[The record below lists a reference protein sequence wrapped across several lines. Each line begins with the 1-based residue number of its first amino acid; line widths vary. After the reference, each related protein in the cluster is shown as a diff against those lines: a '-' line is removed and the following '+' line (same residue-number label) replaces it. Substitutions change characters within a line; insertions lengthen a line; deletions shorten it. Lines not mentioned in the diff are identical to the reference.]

1 MSNLILVVDDDN
13 LMRSH
18 LCEQLTEAGY
28 QVVEASNG
36 LEAIAT
42 YTRLHPDIVLLDVM
56 MPVMDGFSCC
66 AQLQALPDGKETPV
80 LMITSFSD
88 QATVEKAFAVGATD
102 FITKPIQWPIL
113 RQRLRR
119 ILEASRTVQEL
130 RQQTAQ
136 AQLRE
141 AQLTMA
147 LDAARMG
154 IWNWDLLTNKISWS
168 DHLEA
173 LFGLEKGIFNY
184 TYEAFICCIHP
195 HDRDFVR
202 RSHQQAI
209 RDGVKYN
216 IEFRVVLPDGRI
228 RVLASKGVAFKD
240 ASGVAVQMSGVYM
253 DITKR
258 KQAEEALEVRAN
270 QQAMVAE
277 LSQLALASTDLTTLM
292 NSCVTIVAQ
301 CLKVQ
306 SCKILELLPDNHR
319 LLLRAGV
326 GWQPGLVGKA
336 TVSAGINSQAG
347 YTLLSK
353 EPVIVNDLSAE
364 TRFNGPPLLHE
375 HQVVSGISVVIHG
388 KERPFGVFGAH
399 TTRHHTFTK
408 DDISFLQAVANVLA
422 TAIERQHVE
431 DALKESEERCQ
442 LAVQGNN
449 DGIWDWDVKNDQVFF
464 STRWKQML
472 GYEEHEIS
480 NHLDEWATRVHP
492 DDIGFVRQAI
502 ADHFAKVT
510 PFFISEHR
518 VRCKDNTY
526 KWVLDRGQA
535 VWDKDN
541 VVRMTNCYT
550 DITERKL
557 AEEQLRQSE
566 ERFQIVARATNDLLW
581 DWDLLTN
588 EVWWNQALQTLFGYS
603 KEEITFTAHWWSEH
617 IHPED
622 RQRIATQAYA
632 LINSGEKFWLN
643 EYRFRRSDGSY
654 AYVFDRGYVVHD
666 KTGKPVRMMGAM
678 MDITERQAVL
688 RDRNRAQ
695 AELER
700 QNLRSQLFANITLK
714 IRQSLQIDDILQT
727 SVIEVQK
734 LLLADRVLILRLQ
747 PNGSFLAVQEAVVPG
762 LPVVLGQQII
772 DSCFRN
778 DYIEQYRQGRISS
791 INNIQEANIQPCHVE
806 LLQRFAVRA
815 NLVVPIFLKNQLW
828 GLLIAHQCAHP
839 RQWTNSEIELLQQL
853 ADQIG
858 IASSQS
864 LILEQET
871 RQRQELTRSN
881 EELKQFA
888 FVASHDLQEPLRKI
902 KTFGDRLKTTC
913 GDTLTE
919 QGRDYLERMQNAAS
933 RMQTLIE
940 DLLTLS
946 RVTTRAQ
953 PFVSVNLTKIAQ
965 EVVSDLEIY
974 IQQTGGTVEIG
985 ELPTI
990 KADPLQMRQLLQNI
1004 IGNALKFHRPQIPPI
1019 IRIYSTI
1026 LENQADNNI
1035 SANSELCQIIV
1046 EDNGIGFDE
1055 KYLDRIFNVFQRL
1068 HSSIEYEGTGI
1079 GLAICRKIIERHH
1092 GNITA
1097 QSQPGQGA
1105 KFMIALSVDS
1115 HS

>member
-1 MSNLILVVDDDN
+1 MTNLILVVDDDYF
-13 LMRSH
+13 MRVH
-18 LCEQLTEAGY
+18 LGELLTEAGY

-56 MPVMDGFSCC
+56 MPVMDGFGCC
-66 AQLQALPDGKETPV
+66 AQLQALPDGKDTPM
-80 LMITSFSD
+80 LMISAFD
-88 QATVEKAFAVGATD
+88 DRATVEKAFAVGATD

-113 RQRLRR
+113 RQRLHRLLENRR
-119 ILEASRTVQEL
+119 AVQEL
-130 RQQTAQ
+130 RQERAQ

-141 AQLTMA
+141 AELTIA

-154 IWNWDLLTNKISWS
+154 IWNWDLLTNKITCS
-168 DHLEA
+168 DNLEA
-173 LFGLEKGIFNY
+173 LFGLEKGTFNY
-184 TYEAFICCIHP
+184 TYQAFISCIHP
-195 HDRDFVR
+195 HDRDFVQ

-209 RDGVKYN
+209 QDGVKYN

-228 RVLASKGVAFKD
+228 RFLASKGVVSRD
-240 ASGVAVQMSGVYM
+240 ASGMAGQMSGVYM

-258 KQAEEALEVRAN
+258 KQEEEALEIHAK

-277 LSQLALASTDLTTLM
+277 LSLMALASNDLTTLM
-292 NSCVTIVAQ
+292 NSCVTMVAQ

-306 SCKILELLPDNHR
+306 SCKILELLPDNHK

-336 TVSAGINSQAG
+336 TVSAGRNSQAG

-353 EPVIVNDLSAE
+353 EPVIVDDLSAE
-364 TRFNGPPLLHE
+364 TRFNGPPLLHD

-408 DDISFLQAVANVLA
+408 DDISFLQAVANLLA
-422 TAIERQHVE
+422 TAIERQRVE

-449 DGIWDWDVKNDQVFF
+449 DGIWDWNVKNNQVFF
-464 STRWKQML
+464 STRWKEML

-480 NHLDEWATRVHP
+480 NHVDEWVARVHP
-492 DDIGFVRQAI
+492 DDIGFVQQAI
-502 ADHFAKVT
+502 ADHFAKIT
-510 PFFISEHR
+510 PFFITEHR
-518 VRCKDNTY
+518 VKCKDNTY
-526 KWVLDRGQA
+526 KWILDRGQA
-535 VWDKDN
+535 MWDEDGN
-541 VVRMTNCYT
+541 VVRMTSCHT

-603 KEEITFTAHWWSEH
+603 QEEITFTANWWSEH
-617 IHPED
+617 IHPDD
-622 RQRIATQAYA
+622 RQRIATQARA
-632 LINSGEKFWLN
+632 LIDSGEKFWLN

-666 KTGKPVRMMGAM
+666 QTGKPVRMMGAM

-688 RDRNRAQ
+688 RDRNRVQ

-700 QNLRSQLFANITLK
+700 QNMRSQLFANITLK
-714 IRQSLQIDDILQT
+714 IRQSLQITEILQT
-727 SVIEVQK
+727 SVTEVQK

-747 PNGSFLAVQEAVVPG
+747 PTGSFIAVQEAVVPG
-762 LPVVLGQQII
+762 LPVVLGEEIL
-772 DSCFRN
+772 DPCFRDN
-778 DYIEQYRQGRISS
+778 FVDKYRQGRISS
-791 INNIQEANIQPCHVE
+791 INNIQEADIQPCHVE
-806 LLQRFAVRA
+806 LLQRFAVKA

-839 RQWTNSEIELLQQL
+839 RQWTNWEIELLQQL

-858 IASSQS
+858 IASAQS

-871 RQRQELTRSN
+871 RQREELARSN
-881 EELKQFA
+881 HELQQFA

-902 KTFGDRLKTTC
+902 TTFGDRLKTSC

-953 PFVSVNLTKIAQ
+953 PFVSVNLAKIAQ
-965 EVVSDLEIY
+965 EVLSDLEVH
-974 IQQTGGTVEIG
+974 IQQTGASVEIG
-985 ELPTI
+985 EFPAI
-990 KADPLQMRQLLQNI
+990 KADPLQMRQLLQNL
-1004 IGNALKFHRPQIPPI
+1004 IGNALKFHRPQIPPAI
-1019 IRIYSTI
+1019 KIYGTI
-1026 LENQADNNI
+1026 LNNQANNTPT
-1035 SANSELCQIIV
+1035 NSELCQIIV
-1046 EDNGIGFDE
+1046 EDNGIGFEE

-1097 QSQPGQGA
+1097 QSQPEQGA
-1105 KFMIALSVDS
+1105 KFIITLPINSS
-1115 HS
+1115 S

>member
-42 YTRLHPDIVLLDVM
+42 YTRLHPDIVLLDIM

-119 ILEASRTVQEL
+119 ILEGSRAVQEL

-141 AQLTMA
+141 AQLTIA

-168 DHLEA
+168 DNLEA

-184 TYEAFICCIHP
+184 TYEAFICCIHA

-306 SCKILELLPDNHR
+306 SCKILELLPDDHR

-535 VWDKDN
+535 VWDKDD
-541 VVRMTNCYT
+541 VVRMTSCYT

-566 ERFQIVARATNDLLW
+566 ERFQIVAHATNDLLW

-617 IHPED
+617 IHPDD

-688 RDRNRAQ
+688 RDRNRVQ

-762 LPVVLGQQII
+762 LPVVLGQQIT

-858 IASSQS
+858 IASAQS

-919 QGRDYLERMQNAAS
+919 QGRDYLERMQNATS

-990 KADPLQMRQLLQNI
+990 KADPLQMRQLLQNL

-1026 LENQADNNI
+1026 LKNQADNNI

>member
-1 MSNLILVVDDDN
+1 MNNLILVVDDDDF
-13 LMRSH
+13 MRMH
-18 LCEQLTEAGY
+18 LGELLIEAGY

-56 MPVMDGFSCC
+56 MPVMDGFCCC
-66 AQLQALPDGKETPV
+66 AQLQALPNGKDTPV
-80 LMITSFSD
+80 LMITAFSD

-113 RQRLRR
+113 RLRLRR
-119 ILEASRTVQEL
+119 LLEAHRAVQEL
-130 RQQTAQ
+130 RHQTAQ

-141 AQLTMA
+141 AQLRLA
-147 LDAARMG
+147 FDAARMG
-154 IWNWDLLTNKISWS
+154 IWNWDILTNKISWS
-168 DHLEA
+168 DNLEA
-173 LFGLEKGIFNY
+173 LFGLEKGTFNY
-184 TYEAFICCIHP
+184 TYEAFISCIHP

-209 RDGVKYN
+209 QDRVKYD

-228 RVLASKGVAFKD
+228 RFLANKGVVFQD
-240 ASGVAVQMSGVYM
+240 ESGIAVQMSGVCM

-258 KQAEEALEVRAN
+258 KQAEEALEVHAN

-277 LSQLALASTDLTTLM
+277 LSQMALASTDLTTLM

-306 SCKILELLPDNHR
+306 SCKILELLPDDHR

-353 EPVIVNDLSAE
+353 EPVIVDDLRAE

-399 TTRHHTFTK
+399 TTKHHTFTK

-422 TAIERQHVE
+422 TAIERQRVE

-449 DGIWDWDVKNDQVFF
+449 DGIWDWNVINNQVFF
-464 STRWKQML
+464 STRWKEML
-472 GYEEHEIS
+472 GYEEHEIA

-492 DDIGFVRQAI
+492 DDIEFVRQAI
-502 ADHFAKVT
+502 ADHFAKIT

-518 VRCKDNTY
+518 VRCQDDTY

-535 VWDKDN
+535 VWDEDGN
-541 VVRMTNCYT
+541 VVRMTSCYT
-550 DITERKL
+550 DITERKQ

-566 ERFQIVARATNDLLW
+566 ERFQIVSRASNDLLW
-581 DWDLLTN
+581 DWDLLTD

-603 KEEITFTAHWWSEH
+603 IEEITFNANWWYEH
-617 IHPED
+617 IHPDD
-622 RQRIATQAYA
+622 RQRIALETMR
-632 LINSGEKFWLN
+632 LIDSGRKLWLN
-643 EYRFRRSDGSY
+643 EYRFRRSNGSY
-654 AYVFDRGYVVHD
+654 AYVFDRGYVIHD
-666 KTGKPVRMMGAM
+666 KTGKPVRMIGAM
-678 MDITERQAVL
+678 MDISERQA
-688 RDRNRAQ
+688 AQ
-695 AELER
+695 AELKR
-700 QNLRSQLFANITLK
+700 QNMRSKLFANITQK
-714 IRQSLQIDDILQT
+714 IRQSLQIDNILQT
-727 SVIEVQK
+727 SVTEVQK

-747 PNGSFLAVQEAVVPG
+747 PDDSFMAVQEAVVPG
-762 LPVVLGQQII
+762 LPVVLGQRII
-772 DSCFRN
+772 DPCFRD
-778 DYIEQYRQGRISS
+778 DYIEKYRQGRISS
-791 INNIQEANIQPCHVE
+791 INDIKEANIQPCHVE
-806 LLQRFAVRA
+806 MLQRFAVKA

-828 GLLIAHQCAHP
+828 GLLMAHQCAHP
-839 RQWTNSEIELLQQL
+839 RQWIPWEIELLKQL

-858 IASSQS
+858 IASAQS

-871 RQRQELTRSN
+871 RQRQELARSN
-881 EELKQFA
+881 EELQQFA

-902 KTFGDRLKTTC
+902 KTFGDRLKSIC

-919 QGRDYLERMQNAAS
+919 QGRDYLERMQNAAN

-953 PFVSVNLTKIAQ
+953 PFVSVNLAKIAQ
-965 EVVSDLEIY
+965 EVLSDLEVH
-974 IQQTGGTVEIG
+974 IQQTGASVEIA

-990 KADPLQMRQLLQNI
+990 KADPLQMRQLFQNL
-1004 IGNALKFHRPQIPPI
+1004 IGNALKFHRPQTPPAI
-1019 IRIYSTI
+1019 KIYSTI
-1026 LENQADNNI
+1026 LNNQADNV

-1046 EDNGIGFDE
+1046 EDNGIGFEE
-1055 KYLDRIFNVFQRL
+1055 KYLERIFNVFQRL

-1079 GLAICRKIIERHH
+1079 GLAICRKIIEHHH

-1097 QSQPGQGA
+1097 QSKPGQGA
-1105 KFMIALSVDS
+1105 KFIITLSINS

>member
-1 MSNLILVVDDDN
+1 MNNLILVVDDDN
-13 LMRSH
+13 FMRMH
-18 LCEQLTEAGY
+18 LNELLTEAGY

-42 YTRLHPDIVLLDVM
+42 YTRLHPDIVLLDAL

-66 AQLQALPDGKETPV
+66 TQLQALPDGKGTPV
-80 LMITSFSD
+80 LMISAFSD
-88 QATVEKAFAVGATD
+88 QASVEKAFAVGATD

-119 ILEASRTVQEL
+119 LQEASRAVEEL

-141 AQLTMA
+141 AQFRMA
-147 LDAARMG
+147 LEAARMG
-154 IWNWDLLTNKISWS
+154 IWNWDLLTNKITWS
-168 DHLEA
+168 DNLEA
-173 LFGLEKGIFNY
+173 LFGLEKGTFNY
-184 TYEAFICCIHP
+184 TYEAFISCIHP
-195 HDRDFVR
+195 RDRDFVR

-209 RDGVKYN
+209 QNRVKYN
-216 IEFRVVLPDGRI
+216 IEFRVVLADGRI
-228 RVLASKGVAFKD
+228 RFLASKGVVFGD
-240 ASGVAVQMSGVYM
+240 ASGVPVQMSGVYM

-258 KQAEEALEVRAN
+258 KQAEEALEVHAK

-277 LSQLALASTDLTTLM
+277 ISQIALASTDLTTLM
-292 NSCVTIVAQ
+292 NSCVTMVAQ

-306 SCKILELLPDNHR
+306 SCKILELLPDDGR

-336 TVSAGINSQAG
+336 TVSGGINSQAG
-347 YTLLSK
+347 YTLLSQ
-353 EPVIVNDLSAE
+353 EPVIVDDLSAE
-364 TRFNGPPLLHE
+364 TRFNGPPLLHD

-408 DDISFLQAVANVLA
+408 DDVSFLQAVANVLA
-422 TAIERQHVE
+422 TAIERQRVE
-431 DALKESEERCQ
+431 DALRESEERCQ

-449 DGIWDWDVKNDQVFF
+449 DGIWDWNVKNNQVFF
-464 STRWKQML
+464 STRWKEML
-472 GYEEHEIS
+472 GYAEDEIS
-480 NHLDEWATRVHP
+480 NHVDEWATRVHP

-502 ADHFAKVT
+502 ADHFAKIT

-518 VRCKDNTY
+518 VRCKDDTY

-535 VWDKDN
+535 VWDEDGN
-541 VVRMTNCYT
+541 VVRMTSCHT
-550 DITERKL
+550 DITERKQ

-566 ERFQIVARATNDLLW
+566 ERFQIVARASNDLLW
-581 DWDLLTN
+581 DWDLLTD

-603 KEEITFTAHWWSEH
+603 VEQITLNVYWWYEH
-617 IHPED
+617 IHPDD
-622 RQRIATQAYA
+622 RQRIASETMA
-632 LINSGEKFWLN
+632 LIDSGRTLWLN
-643 EYRFRRSDGSY
+643 EYRFRRGNGSY
-654 AYVFDRGYVVHD
+654 AYVFDRGYVIHD
-666 KTGKPVRMMGAM
+666 KTGKPVRMIGAM
-678 MDITERQAVL
+678 MDISERQAAQ

-700 QNLRSQLFANITLK
+700 QNMRSQLFANITLK
-714 IRQSLQIDDILQT
+714 IRQSLQIDEILQT

-747 PNGSFLAVQEAVVPG
+747 PDGSFMAVQEAVVPG
-762 LPVVLGQQII
+762 LPVILGQQII
-772 DSCFRN
+772 DPCFRDN
-778 DYIEQYRQGRISS
+778 YIEQYRQGQISS
-791 INNIQEANIQPCHVE
+791 INDIKEANIQPCHVE
-806 LLQRFAVRA
+806 FLQQFAVQA

-839 RQWTNSEIELLQQL
+839 RQWTGWEIELLQQL
-853 ADQIG
+853 ADQIA
-858 IASSQS
+858 IASTQS

-871 RQRQELTRSN
+871 RQRQELARSN
-881 EELKQFA
+881 KELQQFA

-902 KTFGDRLKTTC
+902 TTFGDRLKTTC

-919 QGRDYLERMQNAAS
+919 QGRDYLERMQNAAN

-953 PFVSVNLTKIAQ
+953 PFVSVNLAKIAQ
-965 EVVSDLEIY
+965 EVLCDLEVY
-974 IQQTGGTVEIG
+974 IQQTGASVEIA

-990 KADPLQMRQLLQNI
+990 KADPLQMRQLLQNLL
-1004 IGNALKFHRPQIPPI
+1004 GNALKFQRPQIPPVI
-1019 IRIYSTI
+1019 TIYGNI
-1026 LENQADNNI
+1026 LNDQADNT

-1046 EDNGIGFDE
+1046 EDNGIGFEE

-1079 GLAICRKIIERHH
+1079 GLAICRKIAERHH

-1097 QSQPGQGA
+1097 QSIPGQGA
-1105 KFMIALSVDS
+1105 KFIVTLPINS

>member
-1 MSNLILVVDDDN
+1 MNNLILVVDDDN
-13 LMRSH
+13 FMRMH
-18 LCEQLTEAGY
+18 LNELLTEAGY

-42 YTRLHPDIVLLDVM
+42 YTRLHPDIVLLDAL

-66 AQLQALPDGKETPV
+66 TQLQALPDGKDTPV
-80 LMITSFSD
+80 LMISAFSD
-88 QATVEKAFAVGATD
+88 QASVEKAFAVGATD
-102 FITKPIQWPIL
+102 FIIKPIQWPIL

-119 ILEASRTVQEL
+119 LLEASRAVEEL

-141 AQLTMA
+141 AQFGMA
-147 LDAARMG
+147 LDAVRMG
-154 IWNWDLLTNKISWS
+154 IWNWDLLTNKITWS
-168 DHLEA
+168 DNLEA
-173 LFGLEKGIFNY
+173 LFGLEKGTFNY
-184 TYEAFICCIHP
+184 TYEAFISCIHP

-209 RDGVKYN
+209 QNRAKHN
-216 IEFRVVLPDGRI
+216 IEFRVVLADGRI
-228 RVLASKGVAFKD
+228 RFLESKGVVFGD

-258 KQAEEALEVRAN
+258 KQAEEALEVHAK

-277 LSQLALASTDLTTLM
+277 LSQMALASTDLTTLM
-292 NSCVTIVAQ
+292 NSCVTMVAQ

-306 SCKILELLPDNHR
+306 SCKILELLPDDHK

-336 TVSAGINSQAG
+336 TVSAGSNSQAG
-347 YTLLSK
+347 YTLLSQ
-353 EPVIVNDLSAE
+353 EPVIVDDLSAE
-364 TRFNGPPLLHE
+364 TRFNGPPLLHD

-408 DDISFLQAVANVLA
+408 DDVSFLQAVANVLA
-422 TAIERQHVE
+422 TAIERQRVE
-431 DALKESEERCQ
+431 DALRESEERCQ

-449 DGIWDWDVKNDQVFF
+449 DGIWDWNVKNNQVFF
-464 STRWKQML
+464 STRWKEML
-472 GYEEHEIS
+472 GYAEDEIS
-480 NHLDEWATRVHP
+480 NHFDEWATRVHP

-502 ADHFAKVT
+502 ADHFAKIT

-518 VRCKDNTY
+518 VRCKDDTY

-535 VWDKDN
+535 VWDKDGN
-541 VVRMTNCYT
+541 VVRMTSCHA
-550 DITERKL
+550 DITERKQ

-566 ERFQIVARATNDLLW
+566 ERFQIVARASNDLLW

-603 KEEITFTAHWWSEH
+603 VEQITLNADWWYEH
-617 IHPED
+617 IHPDD
-622 RQRIATQAYA
+622 RQRIASETMA
-632 LINSGEKFWLN
+632 LIDSGRTLWLN
-643 EYRFRRSDGSY
+643 EYRFRRGNGSY
-654 AYVFDRGYVVHD
+654 AYVFDRGYVIHD
-666 KTGKPVRMMGAM
+666 KTGKPVRMIGAM
-678 MDITERQAVL
+678 MDMSERQAAQ

-700 QNLRSQLFANITLK
+700 QNMRSQLFANITLK
-714 IRQSLQIDDILQT
+714 IRQSLQIDEILQT

-747 PNGSFLAVQEAVVPG
+747 PDGSFMAVQEAVVPG
-762 LPVVLGQQII
+762 LPVILGQQII
-772 DSCFRN
+772 DPCFRD
-778 DYIEQYRQGRISS
+778 DYIEQYRQGQISS
-791 INNIQEANIQPCHVE
+791 INDIKEANIKPCHVE
-806 LLQRFAVRA
+806 FLQQFAVQA

-839 RQWTNSEIELLQQL
+839 RQWTHWEIQLLQQL
-853 ADQIG
+853 ADQIA
-858 IASSQS
+858 IASTQS

-871 RQRQELTRSN
+871 RQRQELARSN
-881 EELKQFA
+881 KELQQFA

-902 KTFGDRLKTTC
+902 TTFGDRLKTTC

-919 QGRDYLERMQNAAS
+919 QGRDYLERMQNAAN

-953 PFVSVNLTKIAQ
+953 PFVSVNLAKIAQ
-965 EVVSDLEIY
+965 EVLCDLEVY
-974 IQQTGGTVEIG
+974 IQQTGASVEIA

-990 KADPLQMRQLLQNI
+990 KADPLQMRQLLQNLL
-1004 IGNALKFHRPQIPPI
+1004 GNALKFHRPQTPPVI
-1019 IRIYSTI
+1019 KIYGI
-1026 LENQADNNI
+1026 VLNNQADNT

-1046 EDNGIGFDE
+1046 EDNGIGFEE

-1079 GLAICRKIIERHH
+1079 GLAICRKIAERHH

-1097 QSQPGQGA
+1097 QSKLGQGA
-1105 KFMIALSVDS
+1105 KFIITLSINS

>member
-1 MSNLILVVDDDN
+1 MTNLILVVDDDD
-13 LMRSH
+13 LMRMH

-42 YTRLHPDIVLLDVM
+42 YTHLHPDIVLLDVM
-56 MPVMDGFSCC
+56 MPVMDGLSCC
-66 AQLQALPDGKETPV
+66 AQLQTLLDGKDTPV
-80 LMITSFSD
+80 LMMTDFYD
-88 QATVEKAFAVGATD
+88 QASVEKAFAVGATD
-102 FITKPIQWPIL
+102 FISKPIQWPIL

-119 ILEASRTVQEL
+119 LLEASRTVQEL

-136 AQLRE
+136 AQLQK
-141 AQLTMA
+141 AQSRIA
-147 LDAARMG
+147 LDAGGMV
-154 IWNWDLLTNKISWS
+154 IWNWDLLTNKITWS
-168 DHLEA
+168 DNLEA
-173 LFGLEKGIFNY
+173 LFGLEKGTFNY
-184 TYEAFICCIHP
+184 TYEAFIYCIHP

-209 RDGVKYN
+209 QEQVKYD
-216 IEFRVVLPDGRI
+216 IEFRVVLADGRI
-228 RVLASKGVAFKD
+228 RVLASKGVVCRD

-258 KQAEEALEVRAN
+258 KQAEEALKVHAN

-277 LSQLALASTDLTTLM
+277 LSQMALASTNLTTLM
-292 NSCVTIVAQ
+292 NSCVTMVAQ

-306 SCKILELLPDNHR
+306 SCKILELLPDDNK

-336 TVSAGINSQAG
+336 TVSGGINSQAG

-399 TTRHHTFTK
+399 TTKHHTFTK

-422 TAIERQHVE
+422 TAIERQRVE
-431 DALKESEERCQ
+431 DALKESEERYQ

-449 DGIWDWDVKNDQVFF
+449 DGIWDWNVKNNQVFF
-464 STRWKQML
+464 STRWKEML

-502 ADHFAKVT
+502 ADHFAKIT
-510 PFFISEHR
+510 PFCISEHR

-535 VWDKDN
+535 VWDENGN
-541 VVRMTNCYT
+541 VVRMTSCHT
-550 DITERKL
+550 DITERKQ

-581 DWDLLTN
+581 DWNLLTN

-603 KEEITFTAHWWSEH
+603 QEQITFTADWWSEH
-617 IHPED
+617 IHPDD
-622 RQRIATQAYA
+622 RQRIATQAQT
-632 LINSGEKFWLN
+632 LIDSGEKFWLN

-666 KTGKPVRMMGAM
+666 QADKPVRMMGAM
-678 MDITERQAVL
+678 MDITEQRAVL
-688 RDRNRAQ
+688 HERNRAQ

-700 QNLRSQLFANITLK
+700 QNVRSQLFANITLK
-714 IRQSLQIDDILQT
+714 IRQSLQIDEILQT
-727 SVIEVQK
+727 SVTEVQK

-747 PNGSFLAVQEAVVPG
+747 PTGSFLAVQEAVVPG

-772 DSCFRN
+772 DPCFRD

-791 INNIQEANIQPCHVE
+791 ISDIKEADIQPCHVE

-839 RQWTNSEIELLQQL
+839 RHWTNWEVELLQQL

-858 IASSQS
+858 IASAQS

-871 RQRQELTRSN
+871 WQRQELARSN

-888 FVASHDLQEPLRKI
+888 FLASHDLQEPLRKI
-902 KTFGDRLKTTC
+902 KSFGDLLKTNC

-919 QGRDYLERMQNAAS
+919 QGRDYLERMQSAAS

-946 RVTTRAQ
+946 RITTRTQ

-965 EVVSDLEIY
+965 EVLFDLEIY
-974 IQQTGGTVEIG
+974 VQQTGGSVEIG

-990 KADPLQMRQLLQNI
+990 EADPLQMRQLLQNL
-1004 IGNALKFHRPQIPPI
+1004 IGNALKFHRPQIPPVVK
-1019 IRIYSTI
+1019 IYSEF
-1026 LENQADNNI
+1026 LNNQADNI
-1035 SANSELCQIIV
+1035 FANSQLCQITV
-1046 EDNGIGFDE
+1046 EDNGIGFEE
-1055 KYLDRIFNVFQRL
+1055 KYLNRIFNVFQRL

-1092 GNITA
+1092 GKITA
-1097 QSQPGQGA
+1097 QSKPGQGA
-1105 KFMIALSVDS
+1105 KFMIVLSINF
-1115 HS
+1115 HT